1 MDKKV
6 KFVLNRSGVRSLL
19 RGAEM
24 MEIID
29 AKAGR
34 VAQRAGIGYVTS
46 KYTGRN
52 RVNVSVYAET
62 DEAWRDCLENNSLI
76 KALGGGG

>member
-46 KYTGRN
+46 KYIGRN